1 MPFSTKRH
9 LSALATLAAVV
20 AAAAPCMATTP
31 EDGALAE
38 QLFRDGKERMTE
50 GNYTVACP
58 KLAES
63 HRLDPAGGTLL
74 TLALCHESEGR
85 TASAWAEFAD
95 ALALAR
101 RDQRADREA
110 ISREHIDALGPRLRR
125 LRMRVSPEASAIADL
140 AIKRDGALVGRA
152 GWDAAA
158 PVDPGEHLIEASASG
173 YQPFTTRVTVGE
185 PGVTTF
191 VDLVPLV
198 PLAQVAAGDAPLQI
212 VPLTP
217 ERGSSGL
224 RVTSYVVG
232 GVAIASLG
240 VGVAFAVIAKGK
252 RDDANDACPL
262 AVCSDPAAVEASR
275 SAGRSADLATGAF
288 IASAVMLVGSITF
301 FVLSSPESRA
311 SASARPPGPP
321 ALLRF

>member
-9 LSALATLAAVV
+9 LSALATLAALV
-20 AAAAPCMATTP
+20 ASAAPCLATTP

-38 QLFRDGKERMTE
+38 QLFRDGKERMNE
-50 GNYTVACP
+50 GNYAVACP

-95 ALALAR
+95 ALALAK
-101 RDQRADREA
+101 RDQRSDREA

-158 PVDPGEHLIEASASG
+158 PVDPGEHLIEASAPG
-173 YQPFTTRVTVGE
+173 YESFTTRVTVGE

-191 VDLVPLV
+191 VDLA
-198 PLAQVAAGDAPLQI
+198 PLARVAAADAPPQI
-212 VPLTP
+212 VPLAP
-217 ERGSSGL
+217 DRGSSGL

-262 AVCSDPAAVEASR
+262 AVCNDASAVEASR
-275 SAGRSADLATGAF
+275 SAGRSADIATGAF
-288 IASAVMLVGSITF
+288 IASAVLLVGSVTF

-311 SASARPPGPP
+311 QASARSSGPP